1 MIARYAIVVVTLL
14 ASSPAVAET
23 LGAEA
28 ARRFVLGKLFAFT
41 CFDGTRGAGRV
52 YDDGS
57 VIGVIQFQGSGLVRS
72 AWLPPGTLK
81 VKGETVCASL
91 NSIPIKPCF
100 DLSRTDD
107 QSFRGSVLGLDSA
120 YCDFTQRMSTTDR
133 RPRPQPSEPPSL
145 DPTRD
150 GRSH

>member
-1 MIARYAIVVVTLL
+1 MATKLL
-14 ASSPAVAET
+14 ALEENQELTADMGPTDRSNDDGTPSKIRMMSPTLAESEHSSPALAET

-72 AWLPPGTLK
+72 AWLPP
-81 VKGETVCASL
+81 
-91 NSIPIKPCF
+91 
-100 DLSRTDD
+100 
-107 QSFRGSVLGLDSA
+107 
-120 YCDFTQRMSTTDR
+120 
-133 RPRPQPSEPPSL
+133 
-145 DPTRD
+145 
-150 GRSH
+150 

>member
-1 MIARYAIVVVTLL
+1 MTPSMISRL
-14 ASSPAVAET
+14 SN
-23 LGAEA
+23 EA
-28 ARRFVLGKLFAFT
+28 LKSIGDHA

-52 YDDGS
+52 YGDGS
-57 VIGVIQFQGSGLVRS
+57 VIGFIQFQGSGSVRS

-91 NSIPIKPCF
+91 NSIPIEPCF

-120 YCDFTQRMSTTDR
+120 YCNFTQRLSITDR
-133 RPRPQPSEPPSL
+133 KLRQQPSEPLSL
-145 DPTRD
+145 NAARD

>member
-1 MIARYAIVVVTLL
+1 MIARYAIVVLTLF
-14 ASSPAVAET
+14 ASSPALAET

-72 AWLPPGTLK
+72 AWLPPG
-81 VKGETVCASL
+81 GA
-91 NSIPIKPCF
+91 I
-100 DLSRTDD
+100 
-107 QSFRGSVLGLDSA
+107 
-120 YCDFTQRMSTTDR
+120 
-133 RPRPQPSEPPSL
+133 SEPPRTPDRL
-145 DPTRD
+145 FWQR
-150 GRSH
+150 

>member
-57 VIGVIQFQGSGLVRS
+57 VIGVIQFQGSGSVRS